1 MTGEPDP
8 GTYDPDALWRPP
20 PADAGGGDDAP
31 GPGDPVVYVE
41 PPPRTDRRVVAFVT
55 LPGLIVEEHDIFRII
70 LGHLPGIEPVNVGHT
85 IGPVAGPGGA
95 RTVDATFD
103 QVADPDIVVV
113 PGGLGTRQMAR
124 DAVLRS
130 WLHNVAPRCR
140 WIAASS
146 TGSVVLA
153 AAGLLN
159 GHPAATHWL
168 AGDLLAE
175 FGSDIAD
182 QRLNV
187 DAERVITATG
197 SSTAFEAA
205 YLVIQ
210 RELGDSEAKR
220 VRELVGSQHEDASGD
235 RLPAGAGSSDA
246 APADT
251 PQPPSLKC
259 SWAACCSST
268 PRLKITQAS
277 TTRRSSV
284 RTKAPV

>member
-1 MTGEPDP
+1 MLTSSDRLDGRDPSGQSWWSMTDESDAAAF
-8 GTYDPDALWRPP
+8 DPDELWRPP
-20 PADAGGGDDAP
+20 ADTDGATDDAP

-41 PPPRTDRRVVAFVT
+41 PPPRTDRRIVAFVT
-55 LPGLIVEEHDIFRII
+55 MQGLITEEHDIFRTV
-70 LGHLPGIEPVNVGHT
+70 LGHLPGIEPLNVGHRL
-85 IGPVAGPGGA
+85 GPVAGPGGS
-95 RTVDATFD
+95 RTVEATFD

-113 PGGLGTRQMAR
+113 PGALGSRQMAR
-124 DAVLRS
+124 DPVLRR
-130 WLHNVAPRCR
+130 WLHDVAPRCR

-175 FGSDIAD
+175 FGSDIAN

-210 RELGDSEAKR
+210 RELGDAEANR
-220 VRELVGSQHEDASGD
+220 VRELVGSQSEDA
-235 RLPAGAGSSDA
+235 PATDA
-246 APADT
+246 H
-251 PQPPSLKC
+251 
-259 SWAACCSST
+259 
-268 PRLKITQAS
+268 RG
-277 TTRRSSV
+277 RRILRR
-284 RTKAPV
+284 RTG

>member
-1 MTGEPDP
+1 M
-8 GTYDPDALWRPP
+8 
-20 PADAGGGDDAP
+20 
-31 GPGDPVVYVE
+31 
-41 PPPRTDRRVVAFVT
+41 VAFVT
-55 LPGLIVEEHDIFRII
+55 LPGLITEEHDIFRNI
-70 LGHLPGIEPVNVGHT
+70 LGYLPGIQPVNVGHRV
-85 IGPVAGPGGA
+85 GPVAGPGGS
-95 RTVDATFD
+95 RSVDATFD

-113 PGGLGTRQMAR
+113 PGALGTRRLAQ
-124 DAVLRS
+124 DPELRS
-130 WLHNVAPRCR
+130 WLHDVAPRCR

-175 FGSDIAD
+175 FGSDVAD

-210 RELGDSEAKR
+210 RELGETEAKR
-220 VRELVGSQHEDASGD
+220 VRELVGSHSEDA
-235 RLPAGAGSSDA
+235 PATESPRGRRILRRRAG
-246 APADT
+246 
-251 PQPPSLKC
+251 
-259 SWAACCSST
+259 
-268 PRLKITQAS
+268 
-277 TTRRSSV
+277 
-284 RTKAPV
+284 